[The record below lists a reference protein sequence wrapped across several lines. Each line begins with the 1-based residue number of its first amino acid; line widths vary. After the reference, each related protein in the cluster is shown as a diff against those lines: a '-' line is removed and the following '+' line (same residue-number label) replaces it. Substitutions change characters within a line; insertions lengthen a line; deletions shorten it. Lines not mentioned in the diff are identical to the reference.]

1 MPRSLKPPAKLA
13 IMLVSLLLVISGDD
27 INEYNFIYINNLK
40 TLLNSNSSCKS
51 FFIGEAYS

>member
-51 FFIGEAYS
+51 FFIGKAYS